1 MEYSCHIIGLV
12 PLVSCNL
19 ELLDKPQIQT
29 CMTDGKC
36 ITDENFENSV
46 SPIIL
51 EGWKAP
57 SETIDA
63 PSEGHWGSI
72 WDHLL
77 PKIEELWIIAN
88 STNAVIIG
96 ISESKLNA
104 FVLEPEIQID
114 DYKILWC
121 DRNRHGGG
129 VTCFIKNGLSYN
141 ILSVFPR
148 EIETIFFEII
158 LPNSKPITVGTI
170 YHPPNQS
177 NFLEVLNEN
186 INNIN
191 KLVTQQDIIE
201 VLPDRQLIFCTNK
214 ISRIKRGTHKH

>member
-1 MEYSCHIIGLV
+1 M
-12 PLVSCNL
+12 
-19 ELLDKPQIQT
+19 
-29 CMTDGKC
+29 
-36 ITDENFENSV
+36 
-46 SPIIL
+46 
-51 EGWKAP
+51 
-57 SETIDA
+57 
-63 PSEGHWGSI
+63 
-72 WDHLL
+72 
-77 PKIEELWIIAN
+77 
-88 STNAVIIG
+88 IIG

-129 VTCFIKNGLSYN
+129 VTCYIKNDLSYN

-158 LPNSKPITVGTI
+158 LPNSKPVTVGTI

-201 VLPDRQLIFCTNK
+201 VLPDHQLIFCTKK